1 MTPRPRPYHRAEA
14 ERLLDYADECA
25 AQAGELS
32 PEASER
38 ACLDRALVHA
48 LLAIHDAL
56 TAAGP
61 APTNPLTA
69 THPWPATLPDTPSGQ
84 AFTARDKE
92 AMDAVRARINALGEW
107 LPVMEEALT
116 PEPDPLDEDDWS
128 DRNDSEG
135 KRWARRGVLW
145 CLETCTCDSGSLELD
160 QIDAISGPL
169 TFAPEPPQEA
179 AGGDLSA
186 SQPEGE
192 RGEGGGADDAQGP
205 R

>member
-1 MTPRPRPYHRAEA
+1 MTDRIKNWAEMA
-14 ERLLDYADECA
+14 ADCA
-25 AQAGELS
+25 IDAANATDHDDAMELIGLS
-32 PEASER
+32 VAN
-38 ACLDRALVHA
+38 A

-84 AFTARDKE
+84 AFTARGEE

-135 KRWARRGVLW
+135 KRWARRGILW

-179 AGGDLSA
+179 TGGDLSA
-186 SQPEGE
+186 SKPEGE
-192 RGEGGGADDAQGP
+192 HGEGGGADDAQGP